1 MAAQMTDEPR
11 LKTKTWVQAGIRR
24 GDVEGLVVVVVR
36 SGDPDAGSVLVKLN
50 RFENGCVVYSQTYN
64 FDGKRVWISATGD
77 DPVDEPTADAYITRT
92 IDFDPDLWVLEVE
105 DRDGRVP
112 FDIDVL

>member
-1 MAAQMTDEPR
+1 MSGEPEPR

-24 GDVEGLVVVVVR
+24 GAVEGVAVFVVQ

-50 RFENGCVVYSQTYN
+50 RFENGCVVFSQTY
-64 FDGKRVWISATGD
+64 DDAGKRAWIAATGEE
-77 DPVDEPTADAYITRT
+77 PVEEGTADAYVART
-92 IDFDPDLWVLEVE
+92 VAFDPDLWVLEVE

-112 FDIDVL
+112 FDINLI